1 MNRMFSFLA
10 GALCG
15 ALIGGVTALLLTP
28 DSGENL
34 RGNARQRLD
43 DALTEARQAMDDTRR
58 DLEAQF
64 ENMKQ
69 YG

>member
-1 MNRMFSFLA
+1 MNRLFSFLA

-15 ALIGGVTALLLTP
+15 ALIGSVTALLLTP

-43 DALTEARQAMDDTRR
+43 DALREARQAMDDTRR